1 MGSCIP
7 FQDEESF
14 DQRVKSLA
22 DDELLEIWAETQQI
36 EQLLSSQLEAELTL
50 APEYEQAIVA
60 ELSLRSCRRLSEAA
74 K

>member
-7 FQDEESF
+7 FQDEQSF
-14 DQRVKSLA
+14 DQRVKNLA

-50 APEYEQAIVA
+50 APESEQAIVA
-60 ELSLRSCRRLSEAA
+60 ELCLRSCRRLSEAA